1 MKKVRRNLVI
11 CLSVTEIFSILA
23 AFICYDLSKRG
34 QISVGEGC
42 AYCLVAH
49 YILIYCH
56 VMWYGFNRKD
66 LEFTRVSRAIWTSLV
81 LLFVSVLFCSR
92 DGIPFLLIPFLLPL
106 LMGLC
111 SWADWWDTN
120 ISLKASLKR

>member
-11 CLSVTEIFSILA
+11 CLSVTEVISLLA
-23 AFICYDLSKRG
+23 AFICYNLSMRG

-42 AYCLVAH
+42 AYCLVVH

-66 LEFTRVSRAIWTSLV
+66 SEFTRISRAEWTSLV
-81 LLFVSVLFCSR
+81 LLFIPLLFYLR
-92 DGIPFLLIPFLLPL
+92 DGIPFVLVSFLLPL
-106 LMGLC
+106 AMGLC

-120 ISLKASLKR
+120 ISSKVSLKR